1 MSDKAKSEK
10 CCSTWGLGNAVK
22 VKALL
27 GLQRGG
33 LDKVTPALQVVI
45 IRYLLGDFNKGNNR
59 MNSSKRFT
67 LQYIGFC
74 PCCCSD
80 VGAV

>member
-1 MSDKAKSEK
+1 MSDKAKKTK
-10 CCSTWGLGNAVK
+10 CCSTWGLVMLSK
-22 VKALL
+22 SKHCLVCK
-27 GLQRGG
+27 GG

>member
-1 MSDKAKSEK
+1 MLPAR
-10 CCSTWGLGNAVK
+10 GLVMLSK
-22 VKALL
+22 VKSIAWFA
-27 GLQRGG
+27 RGG